1 MSEKTWEEAVQWLR
15 QQPDQQELVR
25 ACYFDDPLLEACERF
40 AESSEWVATTQYL
53 PMTKGQALDM
63 GAGRGIS
70 SYALAKEG
78 WQVTALEPD
87 TSALVGAEAIKQ
99 IAKQTQLPIKVVVE
113 WGEQLPF
120 PDNSFDVVL
129 ARQVLHHARDL
140 KQLCA
145 EIGRVLK
152 PNGVFI
158 ATREHVISQR
168 EDLQKFLDKHAL
180 HHLYGGENA
189 FLLKD
194 YMQAIQESGLQL
206 KHVLGH
212 WESEINFFPD
222 THADRRRVVSAIL
235 RRRLGSKVTEL
246 LTNENYFWGFGM
258 LNMFAKIH
266 TLRDNSAGRLYSFVA
281 VK

>member
-1 MSEKTWEEAVQWLR
+1 MSVKTWEEAVQWLR

-25 ACYFDDPLLEACERF
+25 ACYFDDPLLEACMRF
-40 AESSEWVATTQYL
+40 AESGEWIATSQYL
-53 PMTKGQALDM
+53 PITQGQALDI

-70 SYALAKEG
+70 SYALAKAG

-87 TSALVGAEAIKQ
+87 TSALVGSEAIKQ

-113 WGEQLPF
+113 WGEKLPF
-120 PDNSFDVVL
+120 PDNSFEVVL

-140 KQLCA
+140 EQLCA

-152 PNGVFI
+152 PKGVLI
-158 ATREHVISQR
+158 ATREHVLSHP
-168 EDLQKFLDKHAL
+168 EDLPRFLEKHAL

-194 YMQAIQESGLQL
+194 YTEAIAGGSLAL

-222 THADRRRVVSAIL
+222 TYKDRKQVVSAL
-235 RRRLGSKVTEL
+235 LQRRLGSKITEL
-246 LTNENYFWGFGM
+246 LTNEHYFWGLGM
-258 LNMFAKIH
+258 LNILAKIH
-266 TLRDNSAGRLYSFVA
+266 TMHDNSAGRLYSFVA
-281 VK
+281 IK